1 MQKKPKILLVMH
13 NIPLD
18 SGFLA
23 VKFIRLADEMDVH
36 LLAWDTREKIDR
48 FIEQYKLPADYRKR
62 IHLGANSGK
71 SAFLLILTFV
81 RAFFTNKKFR
91 KFLVSDG
98 GSFVQRLK
106 YSFTY
111 LPAIC
116 LQPDVVHYEFGT
128 LARQA
133 ELLKHATG
141 AKMSVSFRGY
151 DLNYAGLHDHEYY
164 ESVWEHMDGI
174 HFLGNDLKQ
183 RAIKRGYKQDKI
195 EAIIAPAIDTD
206 FFKPSGNPKDN
217 GKLVIVS
224 VGRLVW
230 KKGLEYGIRAM
241 KLLQERNIAF
251 EYRIIGEGEYRQ
263 ALEFVIAELGL
274 QDQVVLAGN
283 KDAVAIKSE
292 LDKADIFLHPS
303 ISEGFSNAVLEAQS
317 MGLPIVCSDA
327 DGLPENVE
335 DGVTGLVTP
344 KWDVEA
350 IADKIA
356 WLWQHN
362 DVRKQMGEEGIKRVN
377 TYFRQDEQ
385 IRAFVQFYNKL
396 LAK

>member
-13 NIPLD
+13 TIPMD

-36 LLAWDTREKIDR
+36 LLVWDTREKIDR

-62 IHLGANSGK
+62 IHLGANSAK
-71 SAFLLILTFV
+71 SAFLLIPTFV
-81 RAFFTNKKFR
+81 RALFTNKKFR
-91 KFLVSDG
+91 KFLFMDG
-98 GSFVQRLK
+98 GNFIQRLK

-133 ELLKHATG
+133 ELLKHATD

-164 ESVWEHMDGI
+164 ESVWKYMDGI

-195 EAIIAPAIDTD
+195 EAIIPPAIDTN
-206 FFKPSGNPKDN
+206 FFKPSGNLKDDS
-217 GKLVIVS
+217 KLIIVS

-230 KKGLEYGIRAM
+230 KKGLEYGVRAM
-241 KLLQERNIAF
+241 KLLQAQSIPF

-263 ALEFVIAELGL
+263 ALEFIIAELGL
-274 QDQVVLAGN
+274 QGHVVLTGD
-283 KDAVAIKSE
+283 KDAVAIKAE
-292 LDKADIFLHPS
+292 LDKADVFLQPS

-327 DGLPENVE
+327 DGLPENVK
-335 DGVTGLVTP
+335 DGITGFVTP

-350 IADKIA
+350 IADKIT
-356 WLWQHN
+356 WLWQHK